1 MANLPN
7 KNFRLEPKESDFL
20 NKKTGSAG
28 EILFDKDNNTLK
40 LYDGTTT
47 GGFPLVSSTNIT
59 DRFVAAR
66 KATVY
71 YTVTIVSGENGNLYV
86 LNNEIQPTLSFVVGY
101 TYVFDQSDQTN
112 VYWPN
117 PEGGSNNQHPLNFS
131 ADNLNGEL
139 GGGTVYTTNVFYKLD
154 GKTVDKGTYWRDFE
168 NATSRQVWINVTNDT
183 PSTLYYWCQNHLN
196 MGAEITV
203 ADPGTGAGG
212 ASIDIAD
219 SAPINPR
226 AGALW
231 FNSNTGSLY
240 VYISDTSGDNFWVQP
255 SVPVPD
261 LSSYATKAYTDSAVQ
276 TALGTLVITNE
287 SITTDDSSPVVFLTN
302 VNFDASINAGEI
314 DAIGANLEF
323 ITFSDDSIQT
333 TAANLGNIVFNEN
346 TVTSADSSDIT
357 FTPKVNFSS
366 DVQIDNQLVFTDGT
380 KQDTAAFTGNVVFNE
395 NNVLT
400 SDSSA
405 INFTTL
411 VNFDADLVTNSEF
424 TFGGGTGY
432 PTTLSTSDLVAD
444 RWTFYGTALD
454 PGNIFHDRRTYTR
467 WKSTSQKY
475 SGLTNPTG
483 TINLDFLDSD
493 TWYFFQPSGTLTLNF
508 TEVPTDASRVINF
521 TVLIAQGA
529 TPYIPTAVEVNG
541 ASTTLN
547 WQLGVVPTGSA
558 NDLDMFQFSI
568 WTFSGPAYVVL
579 GHHNN
584 YT

>member
-20 NKKTGSAG
+20 DKKTGSAG

-71 YTVTIVSGENGNLYV
+71 YNVTIVSGENGNLYA
-86 LNNEIQPTLSFVVGY
+86 LNGETQPALSFVVGY

-117 PEGGSNNQHPLNFS
+117 QEGGANNQHPLNFS

-139 GGGTVYTTNVFYKLD
+139 AGGTVYTTNVFYKLD

-168 NATSRQVWINVTNDT
+168 NSTNRQVWINVTNDT

-212 ASIDIAD
+212 ASIDIAE

-240 VYISDTSGDNFWVQP
+240 VYVTDTSGDNFWIQP

-261 LSSYATKAYTDSAVQ
+261 LSSYATKAYADSAVQ

-287 SITTDDSSPVVFLTN
+287 SITTDDSSPVVFLSN

-314 DAIGANLEF
+314 NATGLDTTF
-323 ITFSDDSIQT
+323 ISFADDTIQT
-333 TAANLGNIVFNEN
+333 TAASLGNIVFNDN
-346 TVTSADSSDIT
+346 SITSTDSSDIT

-366 DVQIDNQLVFTDGT
+366 DIQIDNELVFTDGT
-380 KQDTAAFTGNVVFNE
+380 RQDTAAFTGNVVFNE

-432 PTTLSTSDLVAD
+432 PTTLTTSDVDPD

-454 PGNIFHDRRTYTR
+454 PGNIFHNRRTYTR
-467 WKSTSQKY
+467 WKSTSQLF
-475 SGLTNPTG
+475 GNFTNPSG
-483 TINLDFLDSD
+483 TIDLDFLSSD
-493 TWYFFQPSGTLTLNF
+493 TWYLFEPAGALTLNF
-508 TEVPTDASRVINF
+508 TEIPTTISRVITF
-521 TVLIAQGA
+521 TVFIAQGA
-529 TPYIPTAVEVNG
+529 TPYIPTAVEVNSN
-541 ASTTLN
+541 STAIN
-547 WQLGVVPTGSA
+547 WQFGVVPTGSA
-558 NDLDMFQFSI
+558 NDIDMFQFSI
-568 WTFSGPAYVVL
+568 WVFDGPTFLVL
-579 GHHNN
+579 GHHNV